1 MSGSV
6 KGTGASRRYEHP
18 EVAALADAVES
29 AFRGVRRDMDP
40 LLPAAEI
47 HIVHNGPGAADIE
60 VGNPLGRTISRI
72 TPVMVSGQDI
82 VGYHLKTNSARKLV
96 VHVQGAF
103 DVVFLVR

>member
-18 EVAALADAVES
+18 EVAALAEAVES
-29 AFRGVRRDMDP
+29 AFRGVRRDMA
-40 LLPAAEI
+40 AAEI
-47 HIVHNGPGAADIE
+47 HIVHNGPGAADVE

-72 TPVMVSGQDI
+72 TPVMVSGQDL